1 MGRYVVMR
9 LVGLVGVMLA
19 VSLVTFVLM
28 HSVPGGPFDT
38 KMGDKPMPQ
47 AIKDQINK
55 LYGLDRPLYEQY
67 FVFIKNAVR
76 LDFGTS
82 YIYINR
88 KVTDI
93 YLERW
98 PYTIKLAVLTLIFG
112 GAAGLGLGIVAAVKQ
127 NTWADYVSTFIT
139 MFCIVMPTFVL
150 AVLPAVR
157 LRGQAW
163 LAAHRR
169 LGHVK
174 QWILPVVCN
183 SIIPIAVLQRF
194 VRSSMVDAMGSNYV
208 RTARAKGVNERGVM
222 LVHVFKNALSP
233 MITVGG
239 PDGCRPAHRLL
250 FCRDHVPHPR
260 RRLPI
265 GLGHPAAR
273 LHHDHGHHAHLDRFY
288 QPDLCAHRHR
298 LRVGGPARDV
308 CGGEVTWPSMP
319 RSPARPSR

>member
-1 MGRYVVMR
+1 MGRYIVMR
-9 LVGLVGVMLA
+9 LLGLIGVMLA

-38 KMGDKPMPQ
+38 KLGDKPMPQ

-67 FVFIKNAVR
+67 FIFIKNAVH
-76 LDFGTS
+76 LDFGNS

-98 PYTIKLAVLTLIFG
+98 PYTVKLALLTLLFG
-112 GAAGLGLGIVAAVKQ
+112 GTAGLGLGIAAAIKQ
-127 NTWADYVSTFIT
+127 NTWVDYSSTFIT

-150 AVLPAVR
+150 AVLLQFVFSVK
-157 LRGQAW
+157 LGW
-163 LAAHRR
+163 LPT
-169 LGHVK
+169 GGSDTPQ
-174 QWILPVVCN
+174 QWILPVLCN

-194 VRSSMVDAMGSNYV
+194 VRSSMVEAMGSNYV
-208 RTARAKGVNERGVM
+208 RTARAKGVGERGVM

-239 PDGCRPAHRLL
+239 PMIAGLL
-250 FCRDHVPHPR
+250 TGSFFVESMFRIPGVGALSVSAIQQRDYTMIMATTLIWTAFISLTYVLTDIAYALVDPR
-260 RRLPI
+260 I
-265 GLGHPAAR
+265 S
-273 LHHDHGHHAHLDRFY
+273 F
-288 QPDLCAHRHR
+288 
-298 LRVGGPARDV
+298 V
-308 CGGEVTWPSMP
+308 EEK
-319 RSPARPSR
+319 

>member
-82 YIYINR
+82 YVYINR

-112 GAAGLGLGIVAAVKQ
+112 GAAGLGLGIVAAIKQ
-127 NTWADYVSTFIT
+127 NTWADYASTFIT

-150 AVLPAVR
+150 AVLLQFVFAVR
-157 LRGQAW
+157 LGW
-163 LAAHRR
+163 LPT
-169 LGHVK
+169 GGSDTVK

-239 PDGCRPAHRLL
+239 PMVAGLL
-250 FCRDHVPHPR
+250 TGSFFVETMFRIPGVGSLSVSAIQQRDYTMIMATTLIWTAFISLTYVLTDIAYAMVDPR
-260 RRLPI
+260 
-265 GLGHPAAR
+265 
-273 LHHDHGHHAHLDRFY
+273 
-288 QPDLCAHRHR
+288 
-298 LRVGGPARDV
+298 
-308 CGGEVTWPSMP
+308 VTFVEEK
-319 RSPARPSR
+319 

>member
-55 LYGLDRPLYEQY
+55 LYGLDRPLPEQY
-67 FVFIKNAVR
+67 FIFIKNAVR
-76 LDFGTS
+76 LDFGNS
-82 YIYINR
+82 YVYINR

-112 GAAGLGLGIVAAVKQ
+112 GTAGLGLGIVAAIKQ
-127 NTWADYVSTFIT
+127 NTWADYASTFIT

-150 AVLPAVR
+150 AVLLQFVFSVR
-157 LRGQAW
+157 LGW
-163 LAAHRR
+163 LPTGGSETA
-169 LGHVK
+169 K

-239 PDGCRPAHRLL
+239 PMIAGLL
-250 FCRDHVPHPR
+250 TGSFFVESMFRIPGVGALSVSAIQQRDYTMIMATTLIWTGFISLTYVLTDIAYALVDPR
-260 RRLPI
+260 
-265 GLGHPAAR
+265 
-273 LHHDHGHHAHLDRFY
+273 
-288 QPDLCAHRHR
+288 
-298 LRVGGPARDV
+298 
-308 CGGEVTWPSMP
+308 VTFVEEK
-319 RSPARPSR
+319 

>member
-1 MGRYVVMR
+1 MGRYIVMR

-47 AIKDQINK
+47 AVKDQINK

-82 YIYINR
+82 YVYINR

-150 AVLPAVR
+150 AVLLQFVFAVR
-157 LRGQAW
+157 LGW
-163 LAAHRR
+163 LPT
-169 LGHVK
+169 GGSDTVK

-222 LVHVFKNALSP
+222 LVPVFKNALSP

-239 PDGCRPAHRLL
+239 PMIAGLL
-250 FCRDHVPHPR
+250 TGSFFVETMFRIPGVGSLSVSAIQQRDYTMIMATTLIWTGFISVTYVLTDIAYALVDPR
-260 RRLPI
+260 
-265 GLGHPAAR
+265 
-273 LHHDHGHHAHLDRFY
+273 
-288 QPDLCAHRHR
+288 
-298 LRVGGPARDV
+298 
-308 CGGEVTWPSMP
+308 VTFVEEK
-319 RSPARPSR
+319 